1 MWNTMLIG
9 FAVMNELMTNEEVQG
24 AIQSRQ
30 KIHIIMIT
38 KLLLSSYLHRGLDRD
53 RGRRREIMSSIS
65 CK

>member
-38 KLLLSSYLHRGLDRD
+38 KLLLSSYTYTED
-53 RGRRREIMSSIS
+53 
-65 CK
+65 